1 VDVEHDPV
9 DSPLGFVQFF
19 EEKVGHKNSAQ
30 DEECVNTWKSIQNS
44 LKSVGFHKL
53 KKKVFVD
60 FSRLNA
66 FMLNIT
72 L

>member
-1 VDVEHDPV
+1 
-9 DSPLGFVQFF
+9 
-19 EEKVGHKNSAQ
+19 
-30 DEECVNTWKSIQNS
+30 